1 MIGEIET
8 NKSEAT
14 SGGFQLSLLSI
25 GDDMKD
31 LVERNQLGLPGR
43 GRDSF
48 WENREQERR
57 LVNTLSRLLG
67 NQGRVKE
74 NIEKDKVE
82 DIPLVMVEE

>member
-1 MIGEIET
+1 MIGDIET
-8 NKSEAT
+8 NKSEVT

-48 WENREQERR
+48 WESREQERR